1 MEVDSMITPKLQPT
15 KFDVTFSTRII
26 FGVVDI
32 FNEAKGFVHVP
43 AFALT

>member
-15 KFDVTFSTRII
+15 KIDVTFSTRII
-26 FGVVDI
+26 FGVVNV
-32 FNEAKGFVHVP
+32 FNEAKGFVPFP